1 MMADKNTISK
11 QASKQGDQGLQLGVN
26 GNEAANNN
34 IASPET
40 GDSSI
45 AIWIAVMF
53 AAGAALTGAAL
64 YSRKKK

>member
-1 MMADKNTISK
+1 
-11 QASKQGDQGLQLGVN
+11 LQPGVN

-34 IASPET
+34 AASPET
-40 GDSSI
+40 GDNSSI